1 MDMHIKELLEKQV
14 KNNMEFQHLFEA
26 IHNKICSFICFQSD
40 NEPIVLTNW
49 VVSTWFFREFLF
61 TPYIHIYSPEPQ
73 CGKSTLMKILKFMTY
88 KPKMMQNPS
97 SALYRWIEQDAGTL
111 FIDEIDKLQMDAR
124 AELIGMLNVGFEQDG
139 AKVIRM
145 EGTKHTPTEFE
156 VFCPKVFAGIEARK
170 LEEATRTRS
179 IPVALDRKDGT
190 VELRRAFTGRGFK
203 EEFLNEIELP
213 LEHLASEVT
222 DDYNPFWS
230 EDDYYTML
238 NILASVNP
246 DDRAVDIG
254 SPLLTIASMGSLEW
268 TIKTINAINTL
279 TLSREKNENYKDEF
293 WKLVNEIYE
302 QTTEENIFSKDLAE
316 KINDNLDSQFTQW
329 NRGNGINA
337 KDIAKILSDYYID
350 SKNVRIGHQVL
361 KGYCWNDLI
370 PVMQKY
376 STEKI
381 DIKSTLVELPLQQ
394 EVFYE

>member
-1 MDMHIKELLEKQV
+1 
-14 KNNMEFQHLFEA
+14 
-26 IHNKICSFICFQSD
+26 
-40 NEPIVLTNW
+40 
-49 VVSTWFFREFLF
+49 
-61 TPYIHIYSPEPQ
+61 
-73 CGKSTLMKILKFMTY
+73 
-88 KPKMMQNPS
+88 
-97 SALYRWIEQDAGTL
+97 
-111 FIDEIDKLQMDAR
+111 
-124 AELIGMLNVGFEQDG
+124 
-139 AKVIRM
+139 
-145 EGTKHTPTEFE
+145 
-156 VFCPKVFAGIEARK
+156 
-170 LEEATRTRS
+170 
-179 IPVALDRKDGT
+179 
-190 VELRRAFTGRGFK
+190 
-203 EEFLNEIELP
+203 
-213 LEHLASEVT
+213 
-222 DDYNPFWS
+222 
-230 EDDYYTML
+230 
-238 NILASVNP
+238 
-246 DDRAVDIG
+246 
-254 SPLLTIASMGSLEW
+254 
-268 TIKTINAINTL
+268 KTINAINTL